1 MFIEKYLNNT
11 KLNLLYD
18 VYELEYINNLDEE
31 NFSKVYEVF
40 RQYKFYFIDDIILNY
55 LEIFKLNPSIVE
67 RKILELIKE
76 LGSKYNYIIGD
87 NLTLLEKILN

>member
-40 RQYKFYFIDDIILNY
+40 RKYKFYFMDDIILNY
-55 LEIFKLNPSIVE
+55 LEIFELNPSIVE